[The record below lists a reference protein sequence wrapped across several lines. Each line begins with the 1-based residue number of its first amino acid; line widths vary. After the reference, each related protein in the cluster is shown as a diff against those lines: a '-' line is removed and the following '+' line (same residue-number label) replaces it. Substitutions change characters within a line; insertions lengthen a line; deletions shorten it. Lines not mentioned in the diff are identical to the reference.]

1 MDTNSLG
8 VQDIMM
14 KEKKK
19 EEEEANVDDDIKIS
33 HHF

>member
-1 MDTNSLG
+1 MDANSLG

-14 KEKKK
+14 KEEKK

>member
-1 MDTNSLG
+1 MDANSLG

-14 KEKKK
+14 KEEKK
-19 EEEEANVDDDIKIS
+19 EEGEANVDDDIKIS